1 MENMNKLNDKVLE
14 NVAGGKI
21 SQEQAIEKAL
31 AYAGLKRSQVDF
43 IKRVEMDYECGRL
56 VYDIKF
62 YQGGMEY
69 DFDVDA
75 ENGSI
80 VQFEKDYD

>member
-1 MENMNKLNDKVLE
+1 MKDMNKLNDNVLE
-14 NVAGGKI
+14 NVAGGRL
-21 SQEQAIEKAL
+21 SEDEAVEKAL
-31 AYAGLKRSQVDF
+31 AYAGLQRSQVDF

-62 YQGGMEY
+62 YHGGLEY

-80 VQFEKDYD
+80 LQFEKDYD